1 MIAEIRGHK
10 KRPRTPTKDRAAS
23 REPRRAEAIIQ
34 PRPSEDMKDGGKTM
48 TTGTIAELV
57 TKLETTSNIIYDVM
71 NLVRA
76 VCLIQDE
83 ECRGVNDEIAASL
96 VSHAADLLIVLNT
109 QAQETLKMA
118 VEIQGGDRA

>member
-1 MIAEIRGHK
+1 
-10 KRPRTPTKDRAAS
+10 
-23 REPRRAEAIIQ
+23 
-34 PRPSEDMKDGGKTM
+34 M

-57 TKLETTSNIIYDVM
+57 TKLETTSNMIYDVM
-71 NLVRA
+71 NIVRA
-76 VCLIQDE
+76 AFLIQDE
-83 ECRGVNDEIAASL
+83 RRRSVNDEIATSL

>member
-1 MIAEIRGHK
+1 
-10 KRPRTPTKDRAAS
+10 
-23 REPRRAEAIIQ
+23 
-34 PRPSEDMKDGGKTM
+34 M

-71 NLVRA
+71 NIVRA
-76 VCLIQDE
+76 VFLIQDE
-83 ECRGVNDEIAASL
+83 RCRSENDEIATSL